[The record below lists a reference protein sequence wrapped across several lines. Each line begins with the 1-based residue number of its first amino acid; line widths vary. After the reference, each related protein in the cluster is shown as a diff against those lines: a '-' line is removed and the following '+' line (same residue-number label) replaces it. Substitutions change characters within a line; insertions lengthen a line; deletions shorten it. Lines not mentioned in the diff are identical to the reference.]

1 MKKPKPAPTAKRR
14 GTPVP
19 MPQKSSKPGQV
30 IRRPDT
36 VTKKKP
42 MASKPKNSGPTIVF
56 GDGSTVGLKD
66 IGKVKP
72 TPKAVKPK
80 PLPMTPNKEYF
91 KRQKDYVDSMKKPKK
106 K

>member
-1 MKKPKPAPTAKRR
+1 MKKPKPAPGAKRR

-19 MPQKSSKPGQV
+19 MPKKSATSPQRV
-30 IRRPDT
+30 RT
-36 VTKKKP
+36 TTAKKP
-42 MASKPKNSGPTIVF
+42 MAAKPKNSGPTIVF

-91 KRQKDYVDSMKKPKK
+91 KRQKDYVDSMKKKK
-106 K
+106 

>member
-1 MKKPKPAPTAKRR
+1 MKKPPRPRVTKR

-19 MPQKSSKPGQV
+19 MPKKSATSPQRV
-30 IRRPDT
+30 RT
-36 VTKKKP
+36 TTAKKP
-42 MASKPKNSGPTIVF
+42 MAAKPKNSGPTIVF

-80 PLPMTPNKEYF
+80 PLPTVSNKEYF
-91 KRQKDYVDSMKKPKK
+91 KRQKEYVDSMKKQKK

>member
-1 MKKPKPAPTAKRR
+1 MKKPPRPRATKRS
-14 GTPVP
+14 TPVP
-19 MPQKSSKPGQV
+19 MPKKSATSPQRVRTTTTTSK
-30 IRRPDT
+30 
-36 VTKKKP
+36 KS
-42 MASKPKNSGPTIVF
+42 MAAKPKNSGPTIVL

-80 PLPMTPNKEYF
+80 PLPIVSNKEYF
-91 KRQKDYVDSMKKPKK
+91 KRQKEYVDSMKKKK